1 MDAAET
7 RDKAYDVIYRA
18 LRAVNELLPAENQV
32 RLSPDERLIG
42 PDGKLDS
49 LGYINLVAALEQEYE
64 IAFGRSI
71 VLGGAA
77 PEGEAEDPF
86 RTVATLA
93 DELVLRSRRQAEPD
107 AGGRA

>member
-18 LRAVNELLPAENQV
+18 LRAVNELVPAENRV
-32 RLSPDERLIG
+32 RQSPDERLIG
-42 PDGKLDS
+42 PEGKLDS
-49 LGYINLVAALEQEYE
+49 LGYINFVAALEQEYE
-64 IAFGRSI
+64 IEFGRSI
-71 VLGGAA
+71 VLAGVA
-77 PEGEAEDPF
+77 PGDEAGDPF

-93 DELVLRSRRQAEPD
+93 DELVLRSRRQAGPD